1 MLIYSDIIY
10 ILWFLFFSSFF
21 SLNQR
26 NLLDITQIDGI
37 FAKLWLN
44 CITNNWIIV
53 LFIVTTKIFSNQ
65 KHSTKKW
72 RKKHK
77 EKVVKSALKY
87 LSTIILRWS
96 ASQSTGTN
104 FRTFKCI
111 FRWIMLALVIDF
123 WTHYWWLIDSC
134 RETTFFDKSL
144 NLYLYFSINSA
155 QLYFTERTTSIDL
168 SLNW

>member
-1 MLIYSDIIY
+1 MILTRAGWCKICFDWQLRSRLNDLGGSYARML
-10 ILWFLFFSSFF
+10 WRFFLFARLYLCWFIVTLFIFCDFCVFFFF

-26 NLLDITQIDGI
+26 NLIDITQIDGI

-72 RKKHK
+72 RKKHQ
-77 EKVVKSALKY
+77 EKVVKSALNY
-87 LSTIILRWS
+87 LSAISLRWS

-104 FRTFKCI
+104 FRTF
-111 FRWIMLALVIDF
+111 
-123 WTHYWWLIDSC
+123 
-134 RETTFFDKSL
+134 
-144 NLYLYFSINSA
+144 
-155 QLYFTERTTSIDL
+155 
-168 SLNW
+168 